1 MTDFS
6 SEQQK
11 TTKTGC
17 NFHERINSCS
27 VQSTY
32 LLMGGDLTMNI
43 LRVSEVE
50 ESPRELEFKMTK
62 KPTLPQIQKE
72 IIDYHPRQT
81 TIIEEPS
88 SVYSSIVDIKISPS
102 RDHLKC
108 NILQSEN
115 TVIVEQPSDDEED

>member
-1 MTDFS
+1 LTSRRVSTADKRDESSSQKSSNMDHIMTDFS

-50 ESPRELEFKMTK
+50 ESPREPEFKMTK
-62 KPTLPQIQKE
+62 KPTLP
-72 IIDYHPRQT
+72 
-81 TIIEEPS
+81 
-88 SVYSSIVDIKISPS
+88 
-102 RDHLKC
+102 
-108 NILQSEN
+108 
-115 TVIVEQPSDDEED
+115 